1 MSETAVAENSAEYVP
16 NEQLIRLLPEEI
28 LTNPKFNIRSGVLRD
43 GDMTDEELRTS
54 LKVHG
59 QGQPVLLR
67 RIDEGYEIVA
77 GHRRREQIG
86 IINLTLED
94 GMEPML
100 VTGIAKDLSDAQALA
115 LAAAENLQRK
125 NMNPMEDAA
134 LIQKIREE
142 FKWKGGKNSKKVAE
156 FLGKS
161 PGWVTEREKLLALEE
176 PIQADIQA
184 GKLSAE
190 AALVLPAV
198 RPEMR
203 GEVLQE
209 AQTLQ
214 MAEKAKKGQKAIIK
228 DGRIELIKAKHVKA
242 AARKK
247 KALKPGEFKALGRGE
262 IMDFFASYYGSKEQT
277 GENAIPFAY
286 ALVQD
291 CLGYFLEKFITGK
304 GTTETMGK
312 KFEAMI
318 GPACKGSKV
327 ELPVVEVKV
336 KAVKVKAVKSK
347 KEAKPKA
354 PKKAAKKAAAKRPV
368 IKKSSR
374 KKASPQAE
382 VAEG

>member
-1 MSETAVAENSAEYVP
+1 MSETAVVENSAEYTP

-28 LTNPKFNIRSGVLRD
+28 LTNPKFNIRSGAVRQDDL
-43 GDMTDEELRTS
+43 TDEELRTS
-54 LKVHG
+54 LKIHG
-59 QGQPVLLR
+59 QGQPILLR
-67 RIDEGYEIVA
+67 RVDEGYEIVA

-100 VTGIAKDLSDAQALA
+100 VTGIVKDLSDAQALA

-203 GEVLQE
+203 GEVLAE
-209 AQTLQ
+209 AQMLQ
-214 MAEKAKKGQKAIIK
+214 MAEKAKKGQKAIVK
-228 DGRIELIKAKHVKA
+228 DGRIEPIKAKHIKA

-247 KALKPGEFKALGRGE
+247 KALKPGEFKALNKNE
-262 IMDFFASYYGSKEQT
+262 ILDLFAGYRNSVPHLYKPVQEFIIYLIDS
-277 GENAIPFAY
+277 FA
-286 ALVQD
+286 A
-291 CLGYFLEKFITGK
+291 GK
-304 GTTETMGK
+304 GSIRTAES
-312 KFEAMI
+312 KFDAMI
-318 GPACKGSKV
+318 APVCKGEKC
-327 ELPVVEVKV
+327 EPEQDEVKEPKKKPAKAAKV
-336 KAVKVKAVKSK
+336 KAAKPAKKVKTSGKAAK
-347 KEAKPKA
+347 KP
-354 PKKAAKKAAAKRPV
+354 AAKKAAV
-368 IKKSSR
+368 KKSSR